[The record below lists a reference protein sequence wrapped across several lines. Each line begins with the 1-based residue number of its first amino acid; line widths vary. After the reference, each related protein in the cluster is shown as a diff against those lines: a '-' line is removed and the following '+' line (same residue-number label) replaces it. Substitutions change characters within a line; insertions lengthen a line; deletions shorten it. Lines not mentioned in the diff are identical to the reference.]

1 MSNQGEFSANWI
13 IEKISL
19 YAEAIREPFSER
31 ELRLLRSTLSDF
43 SEENRSEF
51 LAVNG
56 KTVRMIR
63 ETITDE
69 KLAGAECIEA
79 RQGLYI
85 PASWRDNYLA
95 VYDSQMP
102 WMISHCAQS
111 AMLSEPTLGEAS
123 WWQSPLVTSGF
134 RPSVINSDETKPT
147 ASTSSD
153 DEFNS
158 LVSSFQS
165 FISVGGLFKVFT
177 SMIQRALDQP
187 LSDSDYQGWSRVE
200 AIVIAFTLSDL
211 DDDVTASFAHLI
223 FDKEI
228 LSTEVNHRESLSSKT
243 VPGVGKVFS
252 KEKIMNWEVAQNFS
266 LNKPTTVLKLAF
278 ALDGMCETLGIEPV
292 GVKLYA
298 IKAAQLAGT
307 VVASS
312 IFSSKSDINM
322 HAAFDYGSFL
332 KACVTVAES
341 PDLNSKSEDEI
352 LSEILNLKQS
362 NSRIGDLI
370 ELTDWGKEFM
380 STLSEW
386 QDNFTEVCLELA
398 RNRLGVENISDEEE
412 SDFENDRRPKVK
424 TSDRSASARLK
435 NLNELWHNGDITL
448 DEYTAKRNQII
459 NEI

>member
-1 MSNQGEFSANWI
+1 MAREGENAANWI
-13 IEKISL
+13 IGKITA
-19 YAEAIREPFSER
+19 YAKAISEPFSER
-31 ELRLLRSTLSDF
+31 ELRLLRSTLLDF

-69 KLAGAECIEA
+69 KLAGAECVEA

-85 PASWRDNYLA
+85 PANWRDNYLE

-123 WWQSPLVTSGF
+123 WWQSPLVTGRF
-134 RPSVINSDETKPT
+134 RPSVINSDETKPA
-147 ASTSSD
+147 ASKSSD

-158 LVSSFQS
+158 LVSSFKS

-187 LSDSDYQGWSRVE
+187 LSDSDILGWSRVE

-252 KEKIMNWEVAQNFS
+252 REKIKNWEIAQNFS

-278 ALDGMCETLGIEPV
+278 ALDGMCETLGIEPI

-312 IFSSKSDINM
+312 IFSSKSEINM

-352 LSEILNLKQS
+352 LSEVLNLKQS

-412 SDFENDRRPKVK
+412 SDFENGRRPKVK

-435 NLNELWHNGDITL
+435 NLNDLWHNGDITL